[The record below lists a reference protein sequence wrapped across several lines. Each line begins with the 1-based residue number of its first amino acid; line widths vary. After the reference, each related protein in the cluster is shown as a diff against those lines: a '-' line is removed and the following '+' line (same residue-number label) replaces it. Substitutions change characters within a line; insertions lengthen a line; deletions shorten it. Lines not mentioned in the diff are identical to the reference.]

1 MKKALVILLAIFMV
15 GAAFADDVVA
25 PTFSGSASV
34 TWGYDL
40 QSGGTGFAN
49 ATDVAVTFPMASKGS
64 NTKGGD
70 GMYGEITVSNFGFKL
85 VQDTSKKGIIWNP
98 DATPDPKVE
107 NSTEV
112 PYFADI
118 DGDNGF
124 SVSAKIVLSPS
135 FNVGIYSKPSTEIKF
150 AEKVGAAGTDV
161 TVGDASS
168 TGGISLNLISDMAD
182 LKGLLVSKDGSTNG
196 TTNEYAFK
204 GALTLR
210 PVKDVLTIDAAYAF
224 NKNLAS
230 ANAQQDAG
238 AKAVVKVAPLTLTL
252 ASDMNVAPALHYDF
266 RADAEVAVADPLKLV
281 AKYYAGQ
288 DFAAMNATV
297 EATGT
302 VADVAN
308 LKYGVLF
315 GLDDLTG
322 TALAWKVAV
331 RASVT
336 PVEDVTLAGNF
347 SYKNTGAYDL
357 VYDKDNSAISL
368 TMGPKFHTIDN
379 TTFTVKYATLAG
391 TSSGV
396 TDKGELTIAAKIAF

>member
-15 GAAFADDVVA
+15 GAAFAADVVA

-98 DATPDPKVE
+98 DATPNPKAE

-135 FNVGIYSKPSTEIKF
+135 FNVGIYSEPSTEIKF

-161 TVGDASS
+161 TVGNAVSK
-168 TGGISLNLISDMAD
+168 GGISLNFTSEMAD
-182 LKGLLVSKDGSTNG
+182 LKGIVVSQGASTNS

-238 AKAVVKVAPLTLTL
+238 VKAVVKVAPLTLTL
-252 ASDMNVAPALHYDF
+252 ASDMNV
-266 RADAEVAVADPLKLV
+266 
-281 AKYYAGQ
+281 
-288 DFAAMNATV
+288 
-297 EATGT
+297 
-302 VADVAN
+302 
-308 LKYGVLF
+308 
-315 GLDDLTG
+315 
-322 TALAWKVAV
+322 
-331 RASVT
+331 
-336 PVEDVTLAGNF
+336 
-347 SYKNTGAYDL
+347 
-357 VYDKDNSAISL
+357 
-368 TMGPKFHTIDN
+368 
-379 TTFTVKYATLAG
+379 
-391 TSSGV
+391 
-396 TDKGELTIAAKIAF
+396 

>member
-15 GAAFADDVVA
+15 GAAFAADVVA
-25 PTFSGSASV
+25 PTFSGSASA

-40 QSGGTGFAN
+40 QTGGSGFSN

-98 DATPDPKVE
+98 DVNSAKAE

-118 DGDNGF
+118 DGDNAF

-168 TGGISLNLISDMAD
+168 KGGISLNFTSELAD
-182 LKGLLVSKDGSTNG
+182 LKGIVVSKGLSTDS

-210 PVKDVLTIDAAYAF
+210 PVKDVLTVDAAYAF
-224 NKNLAS
+224 NNNLAS

-238 AKAVVKVAPLTLTL
+238 VKAVVKVAPLTLTL

-266 RADAEVAVADPLKLV
+266 RADAEVKVADPLKLV

-288 DFAAMNATV
+288 DFKAMNATV

-322 TALAWKVAV
+322 TLAWKVAV

-347 SYKNTGAYDL
+347 SYSNAGAYNL
-357 VYDKDNSAISL
+357 VYDGDNKAISL
-368 TMGPKFHTIDN
+368 TMGPKFHSIDN

-391 TSSGV
+391 NSSGV
-396 TDKGELTIAAKIAF
+396 SDKGELSLTASIAF

>member
-15 GAAFADDVVA
+15 GAAFAADVVA
-25 PTFSGSASV
+25 PEFSGSASV

-40 QSGGTGFAN
+40 QSGGTGFTNAN
-49 ATDVAVTFPMASKGS
+49 DVKVTFPMASKGS

-85 VQDTSKKGIIWNP
+85 EQTGE
-98 DATPDPKVE
+98 TPV
-107 NSTEV
+107 
-112 PYFADI
+112 FADI

-124 SVSAKIVLSPS
+124 SVSAKIVLSPN

-252 ASDMNVAPALHYDF
+252 ASDMNVAPAFHYDF

-357 VYDKDNSAISL
+357 VYDTDNSAISL
-368 TMGPKFHTIDN
+368 TMGPKFHSIDN